1 MSQDAFE
8 AARAKIGRSLI
19 ETYFGTSK
27 SYWQG
32 NEFWTLN
39 PTRGDRSIGSFH
51 ISIDGVWVDHAT
63 KEGGDFIELLSKA
76 KGISL
81 LDAAKEI
88 AGGDYEPM
96 PKREPKPRAK
106 EKEIKVAPFYP
117 IPEKEGKEFPVYAQ
131 QSFFVRKWGEFH
143 SAYAIRNIKN
153 EILYF
158 VARYEKQKLSE
169 DDKRQKNTIPFYMGV
184 DKKYYAKL
192 PWDDNIPMYG
202 VQKIKPGCTVVIVEG
217 EKKAIVPCG
226 DYVLVSPVGGSSK
239 FKYADVSPLKIA
251 SEVII
256 FPDNDEAGKKAAEII
271 YQKIPCENKSI
282 LIIPNEKPK
291 GWDICDLQDE
301 GGNASH
307 FIENCDRYSPDIEPP
322 KAHEPNEPPPPKD
335 TPPAQY
341 QLDDNPYFRCLGW
354 DDDNPYFRCLGW
366 DDENHYFMIKKT
378 RTIETIGKQTFTAS
392 KLGSIAPLNYYT
404 EIQCHS
410 AQGNI
415 QVAKAQDFIQNQ
427 SLDAGRFNM
436 DKVRG
441 AGVWIDGKHKI
452 VNTGR
457 ELFVDGE
464 KIAYDKFPSNY
475 VYTSSEKYFGKIEGA
490 PASAKQGKDLYELF
504 RVQRWANPQAHYAA
518 LGWAL
523 ISNFG
528 GCLNWRPHIFISG
541 KIGSGK
547 SWLLDNLIKPI
558 VGDYAHY
565 GSGSDTEPGIRRS
578 IMQEPRPVVLDEM
591 KIKTKKD
598 ESNIQ
603 NILNLIR
610 NSSSDASA
618 KITMASANGG
628 TIHFNVR
635 SPFCLSSDQIPFE
648 SEDLKTRILSCE
660 LETPQSIDRE
670 RHERTKAKESAEF
683 LPVLNNPDIFRIRIF
698 QKLQDI
704 LDDIYFLQN
713 DEQALKSDACKF
725 FDTNR
730 NRANWAPLL
739 AVIFHLTN
747 DGKLSDDLNLAT
759 QWLCDHVWNWKD
771 DQNGSYGDEDG
782 IIYTLLET
790 TMRVDMEDVTV
801 GELLLNYNDDT
812 NKKYL
817 GRIGIKVNKKG
828 ELCIAT
834 NSEKIKD
841 VLKSK
846 HYSENYD
853 QQLKRNE
860 LCLNGKEKSKNV
872 RFNEIGNRMARLFNF
887 DQFKLKYIGSREDDD
902 D

>member
-1 MSQDAFE
+1 MTDDVFQI
-8 AARAKIGRSLI
+8 ARSKIGRSLI

-27 SYWQG
+27 SYWQH

-39 PTRGDRSIGSFH
+39 PTRGDKSIGSFH
-51 ISIDGVWVDHAT
+51 ISIDGTYYDHAT
-63 KEGGDFIELLSKA
+63 SEGGDFIELVSKS
-76 KGISL
+76 KNMSL

-88 AGGDYEPM
+88 AGGDYQPA
-96 PKREPKPRAK
+96 PKREPKPRHR

-117 IPEKEGKEFPVYAQ
+117 VSEKDGKEFAVYSQ
-131 QSFFVRKWGEFH
+131 QSFFTRKWGEWH
-143 SAYAIRNIKN
+143 SAYAIRNLNN

-158 VARYEKQKLSE
+158 VARYESQKPNE
-169 DDKRQKNTIPFYMGV
+169 DGKREKNTIPFYQGV

-192 PWDDNIPMYG
+192 PWDEKIPMYG
-202 VQKIKPGCTVVIVEG
+202 VQKIKPGCKVVIVEG

-226 DYVLVSPVGGSSK
+226 DYVLISPVGGSAK
-239 FKYADVSPLKIA
+239 FRYADVEPLKLA

-256 FPDNDEAGKKAAEII
+256 FPDHDEPGLKAAESIF
-271 YQKIPCENKSI
+271 QKIPCENKSI
-282 LIIPNEKPK
+282 LIIPNDKPK
-291 GWDICDLQDE
+291 GWDICDLIEE
-301 GGNASH
+301 GLDPVS
-307 FIENCDRYSPDIEPP
+307 FIESCETYSPEREIP
-322 KAHEPNEPPPPKD
+322 KAHEPETPPPPD
-335 TPPAQY
+335 EATPPQY
-341 QLDDNPYFRCLGW
+341 QL
-354 DDDNPYFRCLGW
+354 DDNPYFRCLGW

-392 KLGSIAPLNYYT
+392 KLGSIAPLNFYS
-404 EIQCHS
+404 EISCQS

-415 QVAKAQDFIQNQ
+415 QVAKAQDFIQNE
-427 SLDAGRFNM
+427 SLSAGRFNM

-475 VYTSSEKYFGKIEGA
+475 VYVSSEKYFGKIEGT
-490 PASAKQGKDLYELF
+490 PASAKQGQDLFNLF
-504 RVQRWANPQAHYAA
+504 KVQRWTNPQGLYGA
-518 LGWAL
+518 LGWSL

-528 GCLNWRPHIFISG
+528 GCLNWRPHTFITG

-618 KITMASANGG
+618 KITMASSNGG
-628 TIHFNVR
+628 TINFNVR
-635 SPFCLSSDQIPFE
+635 SPFCLSSDQVPFE
-648 SEDLKTRILSCE
+648 SEDLTSRILICD
-660 LETPQSIDRE
+660 LETPHSTERE
-670 RHERTKAKESAEF
+670 KHERTKAKESAEF

-713 DEQALKSDACKF
+713 DEQALKSEQCSF
-725 FDTNR
+725 FNTNR
-730 NRANWAPLL
+730 KRANWAPLL
-739 AVIFHLTN
+739 AVIYHLTN
-747 DGKLSDDLNLAT
+747 DGKLSDDLNAAT
-759 QWLCDHVWNWKD
+759 QWLCDNVWDWTD
-771 DQNGSYGDEDG
+771 VQNISYGDEDG

-812 NKKYL
+812 NRKYL
-817 GRIGIKVNKKG
+817 GRMGLKVNKKG

-834 NSEKIKD
+834 NSERIKD
-841 VLKSK
+841 ILKSK

-853 QQLKRNE
+853 AQLKRNE
-860 LCLNGKEKSKNV
+860 LCLNGKERSKNV
-872 RFNEIGNRMARLFNF
+872 RFNEIGNRMARLFDF
-887 DQFKLKYIGSREDDD
+887 LAFKNKYIGDKDDE
-902 D
+902 